1 MDVYTVG
8 LTGDHKP
15 QPFLH
20 SPANESSP
28 AFSPD
33 GKWLAY
39 ESDQSGRGEIYITA
53 FPGGG
58 AQYQVSTNGGE
69 RPVWR
74 RDGKEVFYR
83 ENLKLMAVT
92 VKTHAGGIE
101 LGTPSGL
108 FEVAVR
114 NLSGR
119 WYDVSPDGRFLM
131 NTSPASAQVQSFEL
145 VVDWPAE
152 LNK

>member
-1 MDVYTVG
+1 MG
-8 LTGDHKP
+8 LAGDHRP
-15 QPFLH
+15 QPFLQ
-20 SPANESSP
+20 SPANESAPS
-28 AFSPD
+28 FSPD

-39 ESDQSGRGEIYITA
+39 ESDQNGRGEIFVTP

-69 RPVWR
+69 RPVWS
-74 RDGKEVFYR
+74 RDGNQIFYR
-83 ENLKLMAVT
+83 ESLKLIAVA
-92 VKTHAGGIE
+92 VKTQGRALE
-101 LGTPSGL
+101 LGTPSEL

-131 NTSPASAQVQSFEL
+131 NTSPPSAQVKSFEL
-145 VVDWPAE
+145 VVNWLAE
-152 LNK
+152 PNR